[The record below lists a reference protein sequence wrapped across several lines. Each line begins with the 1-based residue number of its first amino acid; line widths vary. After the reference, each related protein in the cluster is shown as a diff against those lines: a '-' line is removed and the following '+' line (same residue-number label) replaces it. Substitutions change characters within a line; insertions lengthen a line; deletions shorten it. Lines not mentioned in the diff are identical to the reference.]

1 MSTNINA
8 AAEAAG
14 WVIRTEPRP
23 GSRQHPSTSPG
34 RPTPVSSASKH
45 HGVLR
50 RGCSCS
56 SADYSP
62 TASSS
67 TSSGAPFSAP
77 PSGTAEAPHRRNSFP
92 TSHGMAPPPQ
102 PLYGSPLSRSS
113 VATLTHPA
121 SRGRVSSLVHSGPL
135 DTTVPRPTPASEFAR
150 WTAAGMLPGPADTRD
165 QTLLQQTRCS
175 SVGNLPAIDLQRI
188 AILYQQQVGLL
199 RCCTLCVRR
208 PDDRAPVTSPE
219 GYTLDVTPQGVRL
232 VARTDAGL
240 FYGAMTLAQLLS
252 PDDRRGAVAIAT
264 LHIDDQPRFPWRGLM
279 LDSARHMQTIGE
291 IETLIDQMAQHK
303 LNTFHWHLADD
314 QGWRIEIRRYPQ
326 LTAIGAWRT
335 PIDAGHDGQPLRYGG
350 FYTQDQ
356 IRQLV
361 AFAADRHVT
370 VVPEIDMPGHAQAA
384 VAAYPSLGVTGRQLG
399 VSEDWGVH
407 PTLYNVDDA
416 TLAFMDNVL
425 DEVMALFPSHII
437 HVGGDEAV
445 KDQWKASPAV
455 QARMHALGLKDE
467 DALQAWFIGQL
478 GRHLAAHGRQLIGWD
493 EILQGPL
500 PPGATVMSW
509 RGTQGAIDA
518 ARLGH
523 DVVLATAPDLY
534 FDQLQSD
541 RTDEIAGRLPAMTLA
556 SIYAFK
562 PVPAALDASQAS
574 HVLGAQANVWTEH
587 MPTMKHVTQTCG
599 AAPGC
604 IERRRQGTCGYMAP
618 EVLMD
623 LPYNEKVDIYSFGIV
638 MYEVFGRM
646 LLLAKYERS
655 QLEAIQAKIANGF
668 RWAQAPPGLDP
679 RIWNLVTQ
687 CWAQDPVERP
697 TMEMVLRQLEDIA
710 DADGQN
716 PRPSNTGAHVSP
728 AVPSAGHPAARHTA
742 GRPANAA
749 GAAPPTRRCPTGP
762 GPSGSRA
769 SPRGRRAVESEVE
782 ARATAGSGGPRG
794 VAGGPSRRGV
804 MFHGQAEDEHG
815 LEPPARVPGSD
826 PITSHRQ
833 QAHTGQQRTRG
844 LLQTLGG
851 SAAAAPRNRSAF
863 SKVHPQRPQQRT
875 ASASAALAKDTCT
888 VLRHLQACSHR
899 ATTDELDAARGDAAR
914 PQSLCACNTRHAAR
928 TERCVRVSEGACW
941 GGVEG
946 AWLPLLAGAA
956 RAARAASP
964 HHNVSAALAAIGLL
978 CMDIDVFA
986 TSDNALVV
994 GHPSALHAALAARNY
1009 TAKYINP
1016 YLSQAEPYDNSYEEP
1031 VDNSDAPILNRPVG
1045 HVFHRQMPS
1054 SQELKDL
1061 GLLTEFPSFVR
1072 FMHAFARALDTQ
1084 GGQSVRPQLFV
1095 ELKGPA
1101 FSRDALMHVARQAAV
1116 LKVDSNIA
1124 VWFPS
1129 VDPAAEFLSAGG
1141 GSASGSSTSTTFSYS
1156 PSVTGPYDALLH
1168 DMRSVRSRVR
1178 SIRGYLD
1185 SVAVPEKHRP
1195 GQRGV
1200 VKGLSEPAQRRAVVQ
1215 SQMLPFDAMKFDMY
1229 GPSKDVPTSLLQQV
1243 AGTGKPVVW
1252 WTVNSKEVLSLAV
1265 DMGVESIISD
1275 QPVAMLA
1282 LIKTLKE
1289 ENGCV

>member
-1 MSTNINA
+1 MSHDSH
-8 AAEAAG
+8 
-14 WVIRTEPRP
+14 PRILLLL
-23 GSRQHPSTSPG
+23 GLLTTLSAIL
-34 RPTPVSSASKH
+34 VSSHAH
-45 HGVLR
+45 
-50 RGCSCS
+50 
-56 SADYSP
+56 
-62 TASSS
+62 
-67 TSSGAPFSAP
+67 
-77 PSGTAEAPHRRNSFP
+77 PHP
-92 TSHGMAPPPQ
+92 
-102 PLYGSPLSRSS
+102 
-113 VATLTHPA
+113 
-121 SRGRVSSLVHSGPL
+121 
-135 DTTVPRPTPASEFAR
+135 
-150 WTAAGMLPGPADTRD
+150 
-165 QTLLQQTRCS
+165 
-175 SVGNLPAIDLQRI
+175 
-188 AILYQQQVGLL
+188 
-199 RCCTLCVRR
+199 
-208 PDDRAPVTSPE
+208 
-219 GYTLDVTPQGVRL
+219 
-232 VARTDAGL
+232 
-240 FYGAMTLAQLLS
+240 
-252 PDDRRGAVAIAT
+252 
-264 LHIDDQPRFPWRGLM
+264 
-279 LDSARHMQTIGE
+279 
-291 IETLIDQMAQHK
+291 
-303 LNTFHWHLADD
+303 
-314 QGWRIEIRRYPQ
+314 
-326 LTAIGAWRT
+326 
-335 PIDAGHDGQPLRYGG
+335 
-350 FYTQDQ
+350 
-356 IRQLV
+356 
-361 AFAADRHVT
+361 
-370 VVPEIDMPGHAQAA
+370 
-384 VAAYPSLGVTGRQLG
+384 
-399 VSEDWGVH
+399 
-407 PTLYNVDDA
+407 
-416 TLAFMDNVL
+416 
-425 DEVMALFPSHII
+425 
-437 HVGGDEAV
+437 
-445 KDQWKASPAV
+445 
-455 QARMHALGLKDE
+455 
-467 DALQAWFIGQL
+467 
-478 GRHLAAHGRQLIGWD
+478 
-493 EILQGPL
+493 
-500 PPGATVMSW
+500 
-509 RGTQGAIDA
+509 
-518 ARLGH
+518 
-523 DVVLATAPDLY
+523 
-534 FDQLQSD
+534 
-541 RTDEIAGRLPAMTLA
+541 
-556 SIYAFK
+556 
-562 PVPAALDASQAS
+562 
-574 HVLGAQANVWTEH
+574 
-587 MPTMKHVTQTCG
+587 
-599 AAPGC
+599 
-604 IERRRQGTCGYMAP
+604 
-618 EVLMD
+618 
-623 LPYNEKVDIYSFGIV
+623 
-638 MYEVFGRM
+638 
-646 LLLAKYERS
+646 
-655 QLEAIQAKIANGF
+655 
-668 RWAQAPPGLDP
+668 
-679 RIWNLVTQ
+679 
-687 CWAQDPVERP
+687 
-697 TMEMVLRQLEDIA
+697 
-710 DADGQN
+710 
-716 PRPSNTGAHVSP
+716 
-728 AVPSAGHPAARHTA
+728 HTA
-742 GRPANAA
+742 D
-749 GAAPPTRRCPTGP
+749 
-762 GPSGSRA
+762 SH
-769 SPRGRRAVESEVE
+769 
-782 ARATAGSGGPRG
+782 TA
-794 VAGGPSRRGV
+794 
-804 MFHGQAEDEHG
+804 
-815 LEPPARVPGSD
+815 D

-914 PQSLCACNTRHAAR
+914 PQVTPML
-928 TERCVRVSEGACW
+928 ER
-941 GGVEG
+941 
-946 AWLPLLAGAA
+946 P
-956 RAARAASP
+956 
-964 HHNVSAALAAIGLL
+964 AALAAIGLL